1 MYVVLDNN
9 VPSRNLPQAADPSE
23 PKIFHFHSTTIGSE
37 ADIRSR
43 GAAGNGP
50 LGTKDI
56 PLSLA
61 LTLRN
66 LIGSSSRVHDWVL
79 GSNRISVADA
89 DRPPMRTALSKNM
102 LD

>member
-1 MYVVLDNN
+1 MYFVLGSN
-9 VPSRNLPQAADPSE
+9 VPSRDLPQATDPSE
-23 PKIFHFHSTTIGSE
+23 LKIFHFHLTTVVSE

-50 LGTKDI
+50 LGTNNI

-66 LIGSSSRVHDWVL
+66 LIGSSSRVQDWVL
-79 GSNRISVADA
+79 GSNRVSVADA
-89 DRPPMRTALSKNM
+89 DRPPMRTALSKKM